1 MFCTQCETPLTEAA
15 KFCASC
21 GASARSND
29 SQDTSIPVSA
39 SARPSFPG
47 PSTETQTKLRGFS
60 NLTKWLIRLLYLS
73 VMLDTVAVTSGILQ
87 HQFLTEIS
95 AGTYSSPDVL
105 TTTAETNDTRQQI
118 IVIFKIALYIVTAI
132 FFLKWIFRA
141 GYNAYK
147 ISVLKMKFT
156 PGRSIWWYFIPA
168 GNLWKPYQA
177 MKESYAASKDPLNRY
192 NRLPDLIFPLSWL
205 FFILSSVLG
214 NTAFRLMTRAKEIN
228 EFIVATDVSVA
239 ADLTSIASAFVAI
252 ILVRRIYRMQA
263 ANFYGSITEYH

>member
-21 GASARSND
+21 GASARSDD
-29 SQDTSIPVSA
+29 SQDTSIPVTA
-39 SARPSFPG
+39 SAGPSFPG
-47 PSTETQTKLRGFS
+47 PSIETQTKLRGFS

-87 HQFLTEIS
+87 HQFLTEIN
-95 AGTYSSPDVL
+95 AGTYSSLDVL
-105 TTTAETNDTRQQI
+105 TTAAETNDTRQQI

-141 GYNAYK
+141 GYNAHK

-156 PGRSIWWYFIPA
+156 PGWSVWGYFIPV
-168 GNLWKPYQA
+168 GNLCKPYQA
-177 MKESYAASKDPLNRY
+177 MKEIYAASKDPLNRY

-228 EFIVATDVSVA
+228 EFIVATNVSVA
-239 ADLTSIASAFVAI
+239 SDLTSIASAFVAI

-263 ANFYGSITEYH
+263 ANFYGSLTEYH

>member
-21 GASARSND
+21 GTSARSDD

-39 SARPSFPG
+39 SARPSFP
-47 PSTETQTKLRGFS
+47 SIEAQTKLRGFS

-73 VMLDTVAVTSGILQ
+73 VMLDTGAVTSGILQ
-87 HQFLTEIS
+87 HQFLTEIN
-95 AGTYSSPDVL
+95 AGTYSSHDVL
-105 TTTAETNDTRQQI
+105 TTAETNDTRQQI

-141 GYNAYK
+141 AYNAHK
-147 ISVLKMKFT
+147 MSVLKMKFT
-156 PGRSIWWYFIPA
+156 PGRSIGWYFIPV